1 MRTTVRID
9 ADLLAE
15 LKERARTAGTSVTEL
30 LNRVLRAGLESMKP
44 RPRRVRIRPVDMGV
58 PKVDLD
64 RALHLAAELENE
76 EILRKLAQ
84 RK

>member
-15 LKERARTAGTSVTEL
+15 LKERARAAGTSLTEL
-30 LNRVLRAGLESMKP
+30 LNRVLRAGLEAR
-44 RPRRVRIRPVDMGV
+44 RPGRRRVRIRTVDMGT

-64 RALHLAAELENE
+64 RALHVAAELEDE
-76 EILRKLAQ
+76 EILRELAQ

>member
-15 LKERARTAGTSVTEL
+15 LKERARTAGTSVTDL
-30 LNRVLRAGLESMKP
+30 VNRALRAGLAAMKP
-44 RPRRVRIRPVDMGV
+44 RPRPVRIRTVDMGT